1 MKSVQ
6 QLIVICS
13 LSVWRLAAAGAEEH
27 PGYVD
32 FSNLRGLADTEPT
45 VEVTLREPLLRLI
58 TETIPEEDAEAANFV
73 SHLLS
78 VRLHVY
84 DDIGGDVQHIAE
96 NMDGIAADLDSEGWE
111 RVVRVRDD
119 DDQVEIFLRISDDD
133 DMIYGIAVMIVSED
147 GEMVLANIAGDISF
161 DDIGALGRRFDIDE
175 LTDLQALADG
185 ADADC

>member
-1 MKSVQ
+1 MPRPARRS
-6 QLIVICS
+6 
-13 LSVWRLAAAGAEEH
+13 
-27 PGYVD
+27 PGIRGL
-32 FSNLRGLADTEPT
+32 SNLRGLADTEPV

-119 DDQVEIFLRISDDD
+119 DDQVDFFLRISDDD
-133 DMIYGIAVMIVSED
+133 DMIFGIAVMIVSED
-147 GEMVLANIAGDISF
+147 GEMVLAKYRGDISF
-161 DDIGALGRRFDIDE
+161 
-175 LTDLQALADG
+175 
-185 ADADC
+185 